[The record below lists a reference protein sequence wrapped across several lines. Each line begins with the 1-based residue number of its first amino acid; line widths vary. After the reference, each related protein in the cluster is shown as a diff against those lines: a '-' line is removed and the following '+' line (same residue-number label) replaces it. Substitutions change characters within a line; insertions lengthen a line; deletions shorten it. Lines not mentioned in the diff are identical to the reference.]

1 MPLRSRFVLLASFVG
16 ALVVSAFL
24 LTGQPTGTKLQQFR
38 ERSAD
43 FEKRGLAEPFA
54 GIRTSSGVQSG
65 LFAVKSTGVSTD
77 GVRRAAQAYLM
88 LLDDAQRK
96 RTLFPVDDDE
106 WRKWMNQHFYIR
118 AGVAFHEMSP
128 AQRDAAFG
136 LLRASLSA
144 RGLQLSRDIMKL
156 NHTLGELNNNN
167 FEDYGEWLYH
177 ITIMGK
183 PSATEPW
190 GWQIDG
196 HHLIINYFVLGDQ
209 VVMTP
214 AFYGSEP
221 VIATSG
227 KYKGTKILQQEQLLG
242 LEFMNGLDEA
252 QRAKALFATEK
263 VKNDNLTEAF
273 HDNVVMD
280 YKGVRGS
287 DLTAK
292 QKFRLLELVSQYV
305 GNMDDGHAKIKMKEV
320 EQHLDETYF
329 GWIGKTDKDSVFYY
343 RIHSPVVLIEF
354 DHQLPAGMRSIVPN
368 PKEPQHDH
376 IHVVVRTPN
385 GNDYGKDLLRQH
397 YAMQQH

>member
-1 MPLRSRFVLLASFVG
+1 MLHQSRVVLMAGFGLLG
-16 ALVVSAFL
+16 VSAFL
-24 LTGQPTGTKLQQFR
+24 LTGQPTGQKLQQFR

-43 FEKRGLAEPFA
+43 FEKRGLAEPYEGIKTTA
-54 GIRTSSGVQSG
+54 GIQTG
-65 LFAVKSTGVSTD
+65 LFKVKSTGVSTAA
-77 GVRRAAQAYLM
+77 VRNAAQAYLA
-88 LLDDAQRK
+88 LLDDGQRK
-96 RTLFPVDDDE
+96 RTLFPVDDNE

-128 AQRDAAFG
+128 TQRDAAFG

-167 FEDYGEWLYH
+167 FEDYGEWLYN
-177 ITIMGK
+177 ITIMGT

-196 HHLIINYFVLGDQ
+196 HHLIVNYFVLGDQ

-214 AFYGSEP
+214 AFFGSEP

-227 KYKGTKILQQEQLLG
+227 KYKGTSILQQEQAMG
-242 LEFMNGLDEA
+242 LDFMNSLTEA
-252 QRAKALFATEK
+252 QRAKALFSAEK
-263 VKNDNLTEAF
+263 TKNDNLTEAF

-287 DLTAK
+287 ELTAK
-292 QKFRLLELVSQYV
+292 QKAQLTALIAQYI
-305 GNMDDGHAKIKMKEV
+305 GNMDDGHAKVKMQEV
-320 EQHLDETYF
+320 AQHLDETYF
-329 GWIGKTDKDSVFYY
+329 GWIGKTEKDSVYYY

-354 DHQLPAGMRSIVPN
+354 DHQLPAGMRNLVKN
-368 PKEPQHDH
+368 PREPQPDH
-376 IHVVVRTPN
+376 VHVVIRTPN

-397 YAMQQH
+397 YAMQKH